1 MSPGVDELG
10 TTNYCK
16 ECARLTKELEAT
28 IRRQLE
34 HLGRLG
40 VKLDLYKETI
50 GHIKTTCAD
59 YRDQPGLGLRA
70 ILLLAKGAK

>member
-1 MSPGVDELG
+1 MSPGVDEPG
-10 TTNYCK
+10 TTNFCK
-16 ECARLTKELEAT
+16 RCVELEET
-28 IRRQLE
+28 VRRQLE
-34 HLGRLG
+34 QLGRLG
-40 VKLDLYKETI
+40 VKLNLYKDTI